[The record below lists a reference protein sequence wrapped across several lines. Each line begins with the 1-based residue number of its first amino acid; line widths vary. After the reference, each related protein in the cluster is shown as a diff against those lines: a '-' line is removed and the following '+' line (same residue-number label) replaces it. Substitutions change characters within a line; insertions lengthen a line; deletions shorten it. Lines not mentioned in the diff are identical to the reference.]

1 MTKTFCDRC
10 NKEIKTVNG
19 RRKYSFHRKI
29 YIPIIYGFND
39 FYDASAHE
47 IILCESC
54 IKSFES
60 WFTNEI

>member
-10 NKEIKTVNG
+10 GNEIKSINR

-39 FYDASAHE
+39 FYANAQE
-47 IILCESC
+47 IALCESC

-60 WFTNEI
+60 WFENEI

>member
-10 NKEIKTVNG
+10 NNEIKTING
-19 RRKYSFHRKI
+19 ISKYKFYKKH
-29 YIPIIYGFND
+29 YIPIIKD
-39 FYDASAHE
+39 FSGYDIKE
-47 IILCESC
+47 ISLCESC

>member
-10 NKEIKTVNG
+10 NNEIKTING
-19 RRKYSFHRKI
+19 RRKYRFHRKI

-39 FYDASAHE
+39 FASAQE
-47 IILCESC
+47 IALCESC
-54 IKSFES
+54 IESFES